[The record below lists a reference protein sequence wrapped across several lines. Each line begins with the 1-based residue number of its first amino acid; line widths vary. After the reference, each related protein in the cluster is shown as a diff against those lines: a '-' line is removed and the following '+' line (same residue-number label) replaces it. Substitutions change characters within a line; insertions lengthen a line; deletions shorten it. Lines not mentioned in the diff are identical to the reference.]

1 MYTAEITVTELHS
14 ESGIM
19 NIMLCLIEQ
28 PSMHQQTNQTAVE
41 KE

>member
-1 MYTAEITVTELHS
+1 MYTERTVTELHS

-28 PSMHQQTNQTAVE
+28 PSMQEQTYRTAVE